1 VSKSGISEGSNK
13 QEAVFCCT
21 LNNDGEVDL
30 DEAKELM
37 IMNIKSAFKD
47 NVFIDVMIHDQGLM
61 TDNEKDVV
69 NILSE
74 QVKI

>member
-1 VSKSGISEGSNK
+1 
-13 QEAVFCCT
+13 
-21 LNNDGEVDL
+21 
-30 DEAKELM
+30 
-37 IMNIKSAFKD
+37 
-47 NVFIDVMIHDQGLM
+47 MIHDQGLM